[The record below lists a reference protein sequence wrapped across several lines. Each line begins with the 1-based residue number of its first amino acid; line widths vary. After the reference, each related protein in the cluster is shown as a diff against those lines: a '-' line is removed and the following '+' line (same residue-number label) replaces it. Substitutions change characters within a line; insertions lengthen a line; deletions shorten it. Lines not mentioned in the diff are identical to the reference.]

1 MTAAHRS
8 GQADG
13 SARTHLSRWQR
24 LPLRTTLAL
33 AVSAIA
39 AVVLLVIGV
48 ATVVGLRT
56 SVLAQL
62 DADLEH
68 ELSTPVAAWGDATG
82 ATTPRPPSGA
92 APVAAETGPGRF
104 LDRPGAG
111 RESIA
116 ALVVD
121 GQVVAGAVN
130 SGGEEPAEAVAAD
143 LTPLASVPGD
153 GGAVSVDLVLDG
165 EEAVYRVA
173 ARTLDGATLV
183 YGLPQ
188 ADADGLVT
196 RAAATTGAAVLL
208 GIVIIAS
215 AAALLVVRALRPLEE
230 VAATASRVS
239 ALPLSHGEPVLRERL
254 PEELTRPHTEV
265 GEVARAMN
273 AMLDDL
279 EAAFEARHA
288 ADGRL
293 RRFVADASHELRTP
307 LATIR
312 GYAQMLDRI
321 PADDAQAREQARE
334 RIERGADR
342 MSALVDD
349 LLLLARLDADDR
361 PLHVEAVDVSPL
373 LLEAVQDT
381 HAAAPDHRFDVDVP
395 PHPVVARADA
405 DMLER
410 VVRNLLS
417 NAWKHTPAGTRVS
430 VRAALEPGPQDLAPA
445 QEPERHDDPDDSQR
459 VVIDV
464 ADSGPGIPEAIRD
477 EVFGRFVRA
486 EAGRSRSGAGSS
498 GLGLAIVESAVRA
511 QGGTVSL
518 VPGERT
524 CFRVVLPAD

>member
-1 MTAAHRS
+1 MNAAHRS

-13 SARTHLSRWQR
+13 SARTQLSRWQR

-33 AVSAIA
+33 AVTAIA
-39 AVVLLVIGV
+39 AVVLVVIGV
-48 ATVVGLRT
+48 ATVLGLRT

-62 DADLEH
+62 DADLAR

-82 ATTPRPPSGA
+82 ATTNPPPPDA
-92 APVAAETGPGRF
+92 APVADEDRPGRF

-116 ALVVD
+116 AIVVD
-121 GQVVAGAVN
+121 GRVVAGAVN

-143 LTPLASVPGD
+143 LTPLASVTGD
-153 GGAVSVDLVLDG
+153 GGAVSVELDLDG
-165 EEAVYRVA
+165 QRNVYRVA

-188 ADADGLVT
+188 EDADGLVA
-196 RAAATTGAAVLL
+196 RAAVTTGGAVLL
-208 GIVIIAS
+208 GILVIAS
-215 AAALLVVRALRPLEE
+215 AAAFLVVRALRPLEE
-230 VAATASRVS
+230 VAATAGRVS

-254 PEELTRPHTEV
+254 PEGLTRERTEV
-265 GEVARAMN
+265 GAVARAIN

-312 GYAQMLDRI
+312 GYAQMLERI
-321 PADDAQAREQARE
+321 PANDALAREQARE

-349 LLLLARLDADDR
+349 LLLLARLDADER
-361 PLHVEAVDVSPL
+361 PLHVEEVDVTPL
-373 LLEAVQDT
+373 LLEAVQDA
-381 HAAAPDHRFDVDVP
+381 HAVAPDHRFDVDVP
-395 PHPVVARADA
+395 AHPVVARADA
-405 DMLER
+405 HMLDR
-410 VVRNLLS
+410 VVRNLVS
-417 NAWKHTPAGTRVS
+417 NAWKHTPTGTRVT
-430 VRAALEPGPQDLAPA
+430 VRAAVE
-445 QEPERHDDPDDSQR
+445 DDGTSQR
-459 VVIDV
+459 VVIDI
-464 ADSGPGIPEAIRD
+464 ADSGPGIPDAIRA

-486 EAGRSRSGAGSS
+486 DTGRSRTGGGSS

-511 QGGTVSL
+511 QGGTVVL
-518 VPGERT
+518 MPGERT
-524 CFRVVLPAD
+524 CFRVALPAG

>member
-1 MTAAHRS
+1 VTAAHRS
-8 GQADG
+8 GVEG
-13 SARTHLSRWQR
+13 RSARAHLSRWQR
-24 LPLRTTLAL
+24 LPLRTALAL

-39 AVVLLVIGV
+39 AVVLAVIGV
-48 ATVVGLRT
+48 ATVLGLRT

-62 DADLEH
+62 DADLAH

-82 ATTPRPPSGA
+82 ATDSPPSDA
-92 APVAAETGPGRF
+92 APGAEEDRPGRF

-116 ALVVD
+116 AIVVD
-121 GQVVAGAVN
+121 GRVVAGAVN
-130 SGGEEPAEAVAAD
+130 SGGREPAEAVVAD
-143 LTPLASVPGD
+143 LTPLASVTGD
-153 GGAVSVDLVLDG
+153 GDAVSIDLTRNG
-165 EEAVYRVA
+165 EESVYRVA

-188 ADADGLVT
+188 EDAEGLVA
-196 RAAATTGAAVLL
+196 RAAITTGAAVLL
-208 GIVIIAS
+208 GILIIAS
-215 AAALLVVRALRPLEE
+215 ASSFMVVRALRPLEE
-230 VAATASRVS
+230 VAATAGRVS

-254 PEELTRPHTEV
+254 PGELTRPPTEV

-293 RRFVADASHELRTP
+293 RRFVADAGHELRTP

-312 GYAQMLDRI
+312 GYAQMLERI
-321 PADDAQAREQARE
+321 PADDPHSREQARE

-361 PLHVEAVDVSPL
+361 PLDTKSIDVTPA
-373 LLEAVQDT
+373 LLEAVQDA
-381 HAAAPDHRFDVDVP
+381 HAAAPEHRFEVDVP

-405 DMLER
+405 DMLGR
-410 VVRNLLS
+410 IVRNLLS
-417 NAWKHTPAGTRVS
+417 NAWKHTPAGTRVT
-430 VRAALEPGPQDLAPA
+430 VRAAVKS
-445 QEPERHDDPDDSQR
+445 RR
-459 VVIDV
+459 VVIEV
-464 ADSGPGIPEAIRD
+464 TDSGPGIPEAIRT

-486 EAGRSRSGAGSS
+486 DTGRSRTGGGSS
-498 GLGLAIVESAVRA
+498 GLGLSIVESAVRA
-511 QGGTVSL
+511 QGGTVTL
-518 VPGERT
+518 VPGDRT

>member
-33 AVSAIA
+33 AVTAIA
-39 AVVLLVIGV
+39 AVVLVVIGV
-48 ATVVGLRT
+48 ATVLGLRT

-62 DADLEH
+62 DADLAH

-82 ATTPRPPSGA
+82 ATDSPSPGA
-92 APVAAETGPGRF
+92 APGAADNRPGRF

-116 ALVVD
+116 AIVID
-121 GQVVAGAVN
+121 GRVVAGAVN
-130 SGGEEPAEAVAAD
+130 SGGREPAEAMAAD
-143 LTPLASVPGD
+143 LTSLASVTGD
-153 GGAVSVDLVLDG
+153 GDAATVGLTLDG

-188 ADADGLVT
+188 EDADGLVA
-196 RAAATTGAAVLL
+196 RAAVTTGVAVLL
-208 GIVIIAS
+208 GILIIAS

-230 VAATASRVS
+230 VAATAGRVS

-254 PEELTRPHTEV
+254 PGELTRAPTEV
-265 GEVARAMN
+265 GEVARAIN

-293 RRFVADASHELRTP
+293 RRFVADAGHELRTP

-312 GYAQMLDRI
+312 GYAQMLERI
-321 PADDAQAREQARE
+321 PADDAHAREQARE

-349 LLLLARLDADDR
+349 LLLLARLDADER
-361 PLHVEAVDVSPL
+361 RLDVQSIDVTPA
-373 LLEAVQDT
+373 LLEAVQDA
-381 HAAAPDHRFDVDVP
+381 HAAAPEHRFEVDVP
-395 PHPVVARADA
+395 PHPVVARTDA

-430 VRAALEPGPQDLAPA
+430 VRAALAPRPPALAPA
-445 QEPERHDDPDDSQR
+445 QAPHRHVDPDDSQR

-511 QGGTVSL
+511 QGGTVTL
-518 VPGERT
+518 VPGDRT